1 MLEIKNIESQLATAS
16 DTTTSWSWTTWI
28 LIIVG
33 LAVFGINV
41 FAYLAQG
48 TTVIANI
55 VAPLLKLIGY
65 TAATVTKKTIDTGAT
80 GAKAG
85 IGIAAE
91 TATDA
96 INLVQNTVDKLPP
109 ATTSLQQTLSNT
121 RQTPVNEVV
130 PDEPRQMGK
139 AGWCL
144 IGESNHIRTC
154 VEVGVNDTCMSGDIF
169 PTQAVCVNPTLRA

>member
-1 MLEIKNIESQLATAS
+1 MLEIRNIETPALTTTAEA
-16 DTTTSWSWTTWI
+16 TSWSWTTWI
-28 LIIVG
+28 LIIIG
-33 LAVFGINV
+33 LAVVGINV

-48 TTVIANI
+48 TSMVAAV
-55 VAPLLKLIGY
+55 VAPLLKLVGY
-65 TAATVTKKTIDTGAT
+65 TAATVTKQTIDTGAT

-85 IGIAAE
+85 IGVVAA

-96 INLVQNTVDKLPP
+96 IDLVQNTVDRLPP
-109 ATTSLQQTLSNT
+109 TALQKSLANTSQVQTT
-121 RQTPVNEVV
+121 EVM

-144 IGESNHIRTC
+144 IGESNQVRTC